1 MNQYIDQWLR
11 VIDGM
16 NNTNTY
22 KLAWGRA
29 LVELCHFYTLSDEL
43 DVTFSFDQ
51 ISEKMFKYYWNQTF
65 FFNLHQGPS
74 NRKPVIQQVTEQA
87 IERYQEIVSSRQPVW
102 FDKCKDVLIE
112 SGDYQ
117 RFIDQISKTLTVDVS
132 WRFLVVGEIEYPL
145 YRLDKTKMVITF
157 NKNEVHSLQ
166 EYSFILSQLFNYRWA
181 QLLEKFNQSPRI
193 VLKVKGSSE
202 EKVRRNNL
210 RRFKEALL
218 AQYPDGNVKDFYS
231 GEIIEP
237 DDISIDHVL
246 PWSFM
251 YSDDIWNLVITSKG
265 RNSSKSNSIVS
276 EEIIEKLKRR
286 NEELINFVPDS
297 LKRDLIDEMEH
308 NYLSKLYYQFRM

>member
-1 MNQYIDQWLR
+1 MNQYIDQWLK

-29 LVELCHFYTLSDEL
+29 LIELCHFHDKTSEEH
-43 DVTFSFDQ
+43 VVISFDQ

-65 FFNLHQGPS
+65 FFGLHQGPTS
-74 NRKPVIQQVTEQA
+74 RKPVILQVTEEA
-87 IERYQEIVSSRQPVW
+87 IGKYKSLVMSNQPVW
-102 FDKCKDVLIE
+102 FDKCKEILVQSEDFQKYI
-112 SGDYQ
+112 S
-117 RFIDQISKTLTVDVS
+117 RISKTLVVDVS
-132 WRFLVVGEIEYPL
+132 WRFLIVGDVEYPL
-145 YRLDKTKMVITF
+145 YKLDKNNMLVTF
-157 NKNEVHSLQ
+157 RKDEVSALK

-210 RRFKEALL
+210 RKFRDALL
-218 AQYPDGNVKDFYS
+218 AQYPDGIFRDFYT
-231 GEIIEP
+231 GEVIEP

-251 YSDDIWNLVITSKG
+251 YSDDIWNLVITSKS
-265 RNSSKSNSIVS
+265 RNSSKSNTIVS
-276 EEIIEKLKRR
+276 EEIIEKLKKR
-286 NEELINFVPDS
+286 NEELLSIVPDS
-297 LKRDLIDEMEH
+297 LRRDLMDEMEH